1 MKVVVGS
8 FQGSLLNID
17 SVRQEEEEGRG
28 GGGGRSGFRFNDL
41 T

>member
-17 SVRQEEEEGRG
+17 SVRQEKEEGRG
-28 GGGGRSGFRFNDL
+28 GGEEGRVLGS
-41 T
+41 TI

>member
-17 SVRQEEEEGRG
+17 SVRQEKEEGRG
-28 GGGGRSGFRFNDL
+28 GGRKVGF
-41 T
+41 